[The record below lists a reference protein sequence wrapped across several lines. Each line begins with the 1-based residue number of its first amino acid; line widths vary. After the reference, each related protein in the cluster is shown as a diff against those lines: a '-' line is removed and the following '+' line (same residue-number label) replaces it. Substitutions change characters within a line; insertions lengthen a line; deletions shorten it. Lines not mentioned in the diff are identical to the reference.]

1 MKSSI
6 SLFWETAHTSGFNI
20 FIKTYGNI
28 SKLLI
33 IESKEDQ
40 LDQTLFFGSLLE
52 HVALQHLI
60 YNHPTFCELL
70 ELNQNP

>member
-6 SLFWETAHTSGFNI
+6 SLLWETAHTSGFNI

-40 LDQTLFFGSLLE
+40 LDQTLFFGFLE

-60 YNHPTFCELL
+60 YNHPMFGELL

>member
-20 FIKTYGNI
+20 FIKAYGNI

-40 LDQTLFFGSLLE
+40 LDQTLFFGFLE

-60 YNHPTFCELL
+60 YNHLMFGELL